1 MQAKSGA
8 LVSGRY
14 RLEEPL
20 ASGGMGT
27 VWRAF
32 HMELEIEVA
41 VKLLSTELLRTPTG
55 EKRFRREAQAA
66 AKLKSPNIVQVIDY
80 GVFEDQPFLVMELLQ
95 GEDLATRIDAGKL
108 SPDEC
113 LGVIEGVAKALHV
126 AHEQGIIHRDLKP
139 GNIFLERAGDEE
151 IVKVLDFGIAKDLR
165 AKAGTKAGTTGA
177 ALIGSPG
184 YMSPEQVWAD
194 EVSVETDTWAMT
206 LVAYEM
212 LTQTNPFHHEVLA
225 QMFDRIVKA
234 KVPSAREHTPE
245 LPESIDAFFER
256 GLARDASDRF
266 PSAKAVAEAFREAL
280 GYAPLGPP
288 SKARVATALQVR
300 STNEA
305 SGTLAEHVTKDALP
319 PKASNGWIWAGFGA
333 LVVAAISFALFSP
346 RAGEPTESLAS
357 APVIPS
363 EAPRSPTA
371 PQPSVN
377 PPETSAS
384 ASVASRRPAAT
395 TLVPGIKK
403 AAPAPVTTS
412 PVPSST
418 NRWGVPVP

>member
-1 MQAKSGA
+1 MHAEPGA
-8 LVSGRY
+8 VVSGRY

-41 VKLLSTELLRTPTG
+41 VKLLSAELLRTPTG

-80 GVFEDQPFLVMELLQ
+80 GVFETQPFLVMELLQ
-95 GEDLATRIDAGKL
+95 GEDLAARIDAGKL

-113 LGVIEGVAKALHV
+113 VTVIDAVAKALHV
-126 AHEQGIIHRDLKP
+126 AHEQGIVHRDLKP
-139 GNIFLERAGDEE
+139 GNIFLERVGDEE
-151 IVKVLDFGIAKDLR
+151 IVKVLDFGIAKDLHS
-165 AKAGTKAGTTGA
+165 KAGTTGA
-177 ALIGSPG
+177 ALVGSPG

-206 LVAYEM
+206 VVAYEM
-212 LTQTNPFHHEVLA
+212 LTRTNPFQHEVLA

-234 KVPSAREHTPE
+234 KVPSAREYTPE

-256 GLARDASDRF
+256 GLARTATERF

-280 GYAPLGPP
+280 GHAPLAPKSLP
-288 SKARVATALQVR
+288 RLASASRPRLADD
-300 STNEA
+300 A
-305 SGTLAEHVTKDALP
+305 SGTLAARVTKDTLP
-319 PKASNGWIWAGFGA
+319 TRGGHGWIWAVLGA
-333 LVVAAISFALFSP
+333 LLVVAVSFAVFRQRAVEPMESVASTPIQASEGP
-346 RAGEPTESLAS
+346 RPNS
-357 APVIPS
+357 APVPTTS
-363 EAPRSPTA
+363 EPT
-371 PQPSVN
+371 P
-377 PPETSAS
+377 S
-384 ASVASRRPAAT
+384 ASVSAKRPLAPAI
-395 TLVPGIKK
+395 PSIKK
-403 AAPAPVTTS
+403 TTS
-412 PVPSST
+412 VPTSPPPASS